1 VYTRDQNTIMSV
13 GKSVST
19 GYEACCSNTTIPCD
33 SGCGFAE
40 CIQEGRTGDYI
51 LISDGMVTRAPPLSV
66 VHNEHFCGKIAPSGE
81 VGVVSQT
88 SGPVVIRFVFS
99 HSDLA

>member
-1 VYTRDQNTIMSV
+1 MSV

-19 GYEACCSNTTIPCD
+19 GYGACCLNTSIPCD
-33 SGCGFAE
+33 NGCGFAE
-40 CIQEGRTGDYI
+40 CIQEGLSDGRTGDYL
-51 LISDGMVTRAPPLSV
+51 LISDGMVTRDPSLPV

-88 SGPVVIRFVFS
+88 SGPVVIRFVLS
-99 HSDLA
+99 NSDLALNST